1 MAPSSFFFEQAAE
14 QGMLP
19 VMIISKL
26 IRDCARDTPEK
37 KDHLKSGPE
46 ACSNYEF

>member
-19 VMIISKL
+19 GMIVSKL
-26 IRDCARDTPEK
+26 IEIAMRIHKEK
-37 KDHLKSGPE
+37 KGPL
-46 ACSNYEF
+46 